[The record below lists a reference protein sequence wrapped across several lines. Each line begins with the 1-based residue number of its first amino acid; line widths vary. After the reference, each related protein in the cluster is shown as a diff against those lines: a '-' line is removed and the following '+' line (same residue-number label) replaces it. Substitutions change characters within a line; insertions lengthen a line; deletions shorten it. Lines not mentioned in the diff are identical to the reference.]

1 MAELRLQGLKT
12 RNLAPI
18 DLTLAAG
25 DLVFLSGPSGSG
37 KSLLLRA
44 LADLDQHG
52 GEVWLD
58 SRACSSLSAPE
69 WRRRVGLLPAE
80 SFWWYDKVGDHF
92 DSSHTKG
99 DQVFESLL
107 ARLGFEPAVMD
118 WSVARL
124 STGERQRLALARLL
138 ALSPQALLL
147 DEATA
152 NLDPPN
158 RDRVES
164 LIQDYRLRAGAP
176 VLWVSHDPDQR
187 LRLAQP
193 IPGLSG
199 ARRLVIEG
207 ERLVNE
213 EREGPGPAALTQTSG
228 SPQGARDPRPAD
240 GRRPGP
246 EPAGPAPW
254 N

>member
-1 MAELRLQGLKT
+1 MPELRLQGLRT

-18 DLTLAAG
+18 DLRIAAG

-44 LADLDQHG
+44 LADLDEHQ

-58 SRACSSLSAPE
+58 ATPCAALPAPE

-80 SFWWYDKVGDHF
+80 ALWWHDRVGDHF
-92 DSSHTKG
+92 PARHDPH
-99 DQVFESLL
+99 LL
-107 ARLGFEPAVMD
+107 DRLGFGPEVLD
-118 WSVARL
+118 WQIARL

-138 ALSPQALLL
+138 ALQPQALLL

-158 RDRVES
+158 RDRVEA
-164 LIQDYRLRAGAP
+164 LIQDYRREQSAP
-176 VLWVSHDPDQR
+176 ILWVSHDPDQR
-187 LRLAQP
+187 QRLAQP
-193 IPGLSG
+193 APGLAG
-199 ARRLVIEG
+199 ARRLVIRGDLLEEEEPAAGLG
-207 ERLVNE
+207 ESASPVT
-213 EREGPGPAALTQTSG
+213 REHQSGPGQRHGILGHAQHG
-228 SPQGARDPRPAD
+228 RPQPERPNS
-240 GRRPGP
+240 
-246 EPAGPAPW
+246 W